1 MSLSFYLCRA
11 PENAGPVTTWER
23 NLAEPLGEIAGVKAR
38 VDALFPGLSWTQ
50 TRTGAGESWSVL
62 GANQPGVPYLDL
74 SLSSGEMGQQAPAGQ
89 VYFIVGR
96 KMPPSVMRS
105 LMQAL
110 DLNHVSC
117 PDTGD
122 LVDPWA
128 YDDEAPYFAKKAW
141 QP

>member
-11 PENAGPVTTWER
+11 PEGAGPVTAWES
-23 NLAEPLGEIAGVKAR
+23 NLAEPLGEIAEVKAR
-38 VDALFPGLSWTQ
+38 VDTLFPHLRWTQ
-50 TRTGAGESWSVL
+50 AQTGAAESWSAL
-62 GANQPGVPYLDL
+62 GANQPGAPYLDL
-74 SLSSGEMGQQAPAGQ
+74 RLSTGEMGPQAPAGQ
-89 VYFIVGR
+89 VHFIVGR

-105 LMQAL
+105 LMGAL

-141 QP
+141 LR